1 MFCHP
6 TFPHDFYVYQPL
18 HTLSI
23 IPRPPSPGTTTSS
36 SIVYRLSLLLQHRL
50 SSKLLRTSTDQHIT
64 ISRITNHEPGSTA
77 FSQGQ
82 SARTC
87 CGRGQQWYAFFI
99 TQRHV
104 DADCPA
110 HTTLKRPHVPSCL
123 YHCSILQLKATPD
136 TLVDMHPMDRFLAAP
151 SSYHPAIFTE
161 AFTAGTAAADG
172 CTCVSTSP
180 GILASSS

>member
-1 MFCHP
+1 MSRALRRS
-6 TFPHDFYVYQPL
+6 VKAN
-18 HTLSI
+18 
-23 IPRPPSPGTTTSS
+23 
-36 SIVYRLSLLLQHRL
+36 RLGPVAVAV
-50 SSKLLRTSTDQHIT
+50 
-64 ISRITNHEPGSTA
+64 NH
-77 FSQGQ
+77 
-82 SARTC
+82 
-87 CGRGQQWYAFFI
+87 
-99 TQRHV
+99 
-104 DADCPA
+104 A